1 MFYISAG
8 KARKGADGLPPK
20 TPAFPAGRENIMT
33 YDEFMAL
40 DTEEEKRAIFQ
51 GLDDSKVLFDDM
63 EAERDSF
70 KSENEKLTAEN
81 AELKTEMKK
90 TKELNF
96 TLARTVG
103 RDKPQTQSA
112 EDILHEMFSKTG
124 GKSK

>member
-1 MFYISAG
+1 
-8 KARKGADGLPPK
+8 
-20 TPAFPAGRENIMT
+20 MT

-51 GLDDSKVLFDDM
+51 GLDESKVLFDDM

-70 KSENEKLTAEN
+70 KAENEKLVTEN
-81 AELKTEMKK
+81 NELKTEMKK

-112 EDILHEMFSKTG
+112 EDILHDMFSSNG
-124 GKSK
+124 GKHK